1 MITIAGGT
9 GNLGSALIP
18 RLVARGLP
26 VRVITRDPSHVRGQM
41 PSGVE
46 VVVADVRDPETLR
59 GALSGTSTLISAIT
73 GFGGPDAAG
82 APAIDRDG
90 NLNLIEAARAAA
102 VEHFILLS
110 VAQAA
115 AEHPIELFRMKFAA
129 EQELRASGLAW
140 TIIRP
145 TAYMETWVGIVG
157 GPLLETGKTRIFGAG
172 NNPINFVSAA
182 DVAGLVEL
190 AATEPGLR
198 AQSIDVGG
206 PANLTFN
213 ELAACFEATTGRS
226 GEKRHAPRP
235 MMRAMSV
242 LLRPVKPVLAAQMQ
256 ASVIMDTRD
265 MRFDG
270 LAARRQFPSVA
281 STSLEAM
288 IARDYGSV
296 MGDAVV

>member
-18 RLVARGLP
+18 RLLAHGLK
-26 VRVITRDPSHVRGQM
+26 VRVITRDPSHVSSRM

-46 VVVADVRDPETLR
+46 VVVADVREPEALR
-59 GALSGTSTLISAIT
+59 VAIAGTSTLISAIT

-82 APAIDRDG
+82 AATIDRDG
-90 NLNLIEAARAAA
+90 NYNLFEAAKANG
-102 VEHFILLS
+102 VGHVILLS

-115 AEHPIELFRMKFAA
+115 ADHPIQLFRMKFAA

-157 GPLLETGKTRIFGAG
+157 GPLVETGKTRIFGAG
-172 NNPINFVSAA
+172 NNPINFVSAT
-182 DVAGLVEL
+182 DVAELVQL
-190 AATEPGLR
+190 AATEPDLR
-198 AQSIDVGG
+198 GQIIAVGG
-206 PANLTFN
+206 PANLTLN
-213 ELAACFEATTGRS
+213 ELAACFQATTGWS
-226 GEKRHAPRP
+226 GETSHAPRP
-235 MMRAMSV
+235 MMRVMSV

-265 MRFDG
+265 MSFDG

-281 STSLEAM
+281 STSLQAM
-288 IARDYGSV
+288 IARDYVRS
-296 MGDAVV
+296 